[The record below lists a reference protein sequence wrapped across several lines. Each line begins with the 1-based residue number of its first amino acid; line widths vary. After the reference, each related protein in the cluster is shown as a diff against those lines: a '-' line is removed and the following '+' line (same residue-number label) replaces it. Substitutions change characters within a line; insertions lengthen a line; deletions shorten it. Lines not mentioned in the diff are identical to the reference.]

1 MPLDRASFRLSSL
14 DSKGMVY
21 DLTNTYFHGK
31 QCPIG
36 KPGKSK
42 DGRRQNDLIQ
52 IALATTQ
59 KEGVPVFHKV
69 FNENIYDSKTLSN
82 ISDNFSK
89 YNLRS
94 GLLIYDRGIVS
105 EKNLTFIKDLGWH
118 TLCGLPLREKE
129 KNVIRKLLRTG

>member
-1 MPLDRASFRLSSL
+1 MDGLNDDRVEILQRAIFHNVEKIYQP

-69 FNENIYDSKTLSN
+69 FNGNIHD
-82 ISDNFSK
+82 I
-89 YNLRS
+89 
-94 GLLIYDRGIVS
+94 
-105 EKNLTFIKDLGWH
+105 
-118 TLCGLPLREKE
+118 
-129 KNVIRKLLRTG
+129 